1 MHELSITQSI
11 VEHIEEHLE
20 GSRVVRV
27 VLEIGMLSAMV
38 PEAIRFCFEIC
49 ARGTNLEGATLE
61 IIRTEG
67 AGGCRACGRT
77 MPLPTL
83 VAACSCGSTDVE
95 ILRGQELRVRDVE
108 VV

>member
-1 MHELSITQSI
+1 MHELAITQSI

-27 VLEIGMLSAMV
+27 VLEIGALSAIV
-38 PEAIRFCFEIC
+38 PDAVRFCFDVC

-67 AGGCRACGRT
+67 TGGCRACGRT
-77 MPLPTL
+77 MPLDSL
-83 VAACSCGSTDVE
+83 VASCACGSTDVA